1 MRFYAERPARVALQL
16 MVDLLAIGWLVLWV
30 LVAGA
35 ARDLILGLQ
44 GAGRTLVGAGDA
56 MRGAFDDAARTAQQ
70 VPLVGDD
77 LARALGTGTGAGE
90 SLAAAGREQVE
101 TVATV
106 ASGAAIAI
114 VLLAAM
120 PVLLVWLPMRV
131 RYARAARSAIAVRS
145 VDSDLLALRAMT
157 RLPVRRLL
165 AVSPDPAAAW
175 RRDDR
180 SVVHGL
186 AALELRSLGLRTP
199 ARPPD

>member
-44 GAGRTLVGAGDA
+44 GPGRSLVGAGDA

>member
-1 MRFYAERPARVALQL
+1 
-16 MVDLLAIGWLVLWV
+16 
-30 LVAGA
+30 
-35 ARDLILGLQ
+35 
-44 GAGRTLVGAGDA
+44 
-56 MRGAFDDAARTAQQ
+56 
-70 VPLVGDD
+70 
-77 LARALGTGTGAGE
+77 
-90 SLAAAGREQVE
+90 
-101 TVATV
+101 
-106 ASGAAIAI
+106 
-114 VLLAAM
+114 M
-120 PVLLVWLPMRV
+120 PVLLVWLPVRV

>member
-44 GAGRTLVGAGDA
+44 GPGRTLVGAGDA

-165 AVSPDPAAAW
+165 AVSSDPAAAW

>member
-44 GAGRTLVGAGDA
+44 GPGRTLVGAGDA